1 MYNNFKI
8 YDIDI
13 ILIEY
18 NLINKKYI
26 HMIILTKLKLKRDWI
41 CEVIFNKIN
50 NNNLNIIN
58 IKNINRKY
66 ILLYKFNYLFNIV
79 FLIKKKNK
87 YI

>member
-1 MYNNFKI
+1 
-8 YDIDI
+8 
-13 ILIEY
+13 
-18 NLINKKYI
+18 
-26 HMIILTKLKLKRDWI
+26 MIILTKLKLKRDWI

-87 YI
+87 YS

>member
-87 YI
+87 YS